1 MDDLQ
6 VAIRTVIR
14 DNEVA
19 QFRMHPAQQIMIE
32 ETMLVQFGVVK
43 TTSKS
48 EDILKHIPPRT
59 CGGVLMVADIFVDP
73 EVILAMDKDGNIL
86 QRIQGI
92 PVPKSL
98 LEV

>member
-1 MDDLQ
+1 MDELQ
-6 VAIRTVIR
+6 IAVRTVIR

-32 ETMLVQFGVVK
+32 DAMLVQAGVVK
-43 TTSKS
+43 ATCDS
-48 EDILKHIPPRT
+48 EGMLKHIPPRT
-59 CGGVLMVADIFVDP
+59 CGGVLMVADILMDP
-73 EVILAMDKDGNIL
+73 EVILAMDKDGNI
-86 QRIQGI
+86 IQKIHGI